1 MKNINF
7 GVNIFYDIKFIGNLF
22 INLKFNLMII
32 KNNPKFIL
40 IYIFFV
46 FIYFLIHHIFIYFY
60 ITKNKLKYLK
70 NIN

>member
-40 IYIFFV
+40 IYIFFCYYL
-46 FIYFLIHHIFIYFY
+46 FFDSSYFY
-60 ITKNKLKYLK
+60 LFCILQK
-70 NIN
+70 IN